1 MCLTPRNRF
10 EFVDKLQRVES
21 YTTYSASTDV
31 CDYLDIDE
39 KISVCDSELAI
50 LQLNIRGLYNKVS
63 KLKELLTDS
72 FNGKNPDVILLC
84 ETWQSKNSPIPII
97 EGYQVVQKYREHRKG
112 GGVAILISEKLTY
125 RRRQDL
131 EINTNILEYCTIEV
145 KLA

>member
-72 FNGKNPDVILLC
+72 FNGKNPDIILLC
-84 ETWQSKNSPIPII
+84 ETWQSK
-97 EGYQVVQKYREHRKG
+97 K
-112 GGVAILISEKLTY
+112 
-125 RRRQDL
+125 
-131 EINTNILEYCTIEV
+131 
-145 KLA
+145 